1 VELSDRDS
9 LLKSAT
15 TSLNSKVVS
24 LYSSTIAPIV
34 VEAVMKVADPS
45 TNNVDL
51 RDIKIIKRLE

>member
-1 VELSDRDS
+1 MELSDRDS